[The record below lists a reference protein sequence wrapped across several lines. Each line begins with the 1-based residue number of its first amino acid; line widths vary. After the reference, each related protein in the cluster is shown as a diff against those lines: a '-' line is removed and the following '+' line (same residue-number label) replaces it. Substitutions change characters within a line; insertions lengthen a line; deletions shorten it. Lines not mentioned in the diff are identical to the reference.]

1 MDVSVSM
8 STNFDCWFDDGWQLW
23 LAVVDGDD
31 WNNGANGGAEENFF
45 FSLRKGWY
53 GFEVIG
59 SVRKNKL
66 SVKIVKYDN
75 FI

>member
-8 STNFDCWFDDGWQLW
+8 STNFDCWFDDGWQLL

-45 FSLRKGWY
+45 FSLRKG
-53 GFEVIG
+53 
-59 SVRKNKL
+59 
-66 SVKIVKYDN
+66 
-75 FI
+75 